1 MTVYDNIAFGLKV
14 KKLKKQEIDE
24 KVRTIARK
32 VDLTDEQL
40 AKADI
45 GRIEMGR
52 SIGVM
57 NVNARVK
64 SVYGDSCGIRYESDP
79 NIGTKA
85 VIVLPM
91 VKEEAKDEREIQGF
105 VS

>member
-1 MTVYDNIAFGLKV
+1 MITIEDNGAGMDA
-14 KKLKKQEIDE
+14 E
-24 KVRTIARK
+24 AMN
-32 VDLTDEQL
+32 EQL
-40 AKADI
+40 EKADI

-64 SVYGDSCGIRYESDP
+64 SVYGEGYGIHYESGSDC
-79 NIGTKA
+79 GTKA
-85 VIVLPM
+85 IIILPI
-91 VKEEAKDEREIQGF
+91 VKEEAKNEREIQGF